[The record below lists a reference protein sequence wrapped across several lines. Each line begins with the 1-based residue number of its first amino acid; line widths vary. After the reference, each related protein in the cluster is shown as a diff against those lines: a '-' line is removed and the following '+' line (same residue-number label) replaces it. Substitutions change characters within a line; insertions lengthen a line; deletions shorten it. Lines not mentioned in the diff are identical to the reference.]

1 MIGNDIIDLELTRAE
16 SNWKR
21 KGFLEKLFTEN
32 EQKIILLS
40 ENPEVMIWNLWSR
53 KEAAYK
59 IYHRQTKNR
68 MFIPKRIECDRIS
81 LQQDHFFGLVT
92 IEGLAYVT
100 RTEVTREYI
109 YTEATLHTH
118 NFLSIQPIHSSD
130 VFKDQFGIPNAK
142 LSNNPVSITHHGAFE
157 RSIQLHIN
165 AQSRF

>member
-1 MIGNDIIDLELTRAE
+1 MIGNDIIDLELTRTE

-40 ENPEVMIWNLWSR
+40 ENPEVMVWNLWSR
-53 KEAAYK
+53 KEAVYK
-59 IYHRQTKNR
+59 IYHRQTKKR
-68 MFIPKRIECDRIS
+68 VFIPKRIECNRVKP
-81 LQQDHFFGLVT
+81 QQDHFFGLVT

-100 RTEVTREYI
+100 RTEVTHEYI
-109 YTEATLHTH
+109 YTEAVQHSNH
-118 NFLSIQPIHSSD
+118 FESIQPIDSSD
-130 VFKDQFGIPNAK
+130 VFKDQFGIPNSK

-157 RSIQLHIN
+157 RSIQLNVN